1 MSIIATAVR
10 HLMAAGVTGE
20 ALVAAIADM
29 EANQA
34 PAVDP
39 VAEKRRAYDRERKRN
54 KVSGGIPVESAESAE
69 FTPSLSPPN
78 EIYLTPPIPTPVNIL
93 PTRKGIDFPMLDCTD
108 ADTWRDFLKNR
119 KAKNLPCTATAHK
132 KLRENLARWS
142 QETGWPPGKVFA
154 ECVAKGWGAI
164 YDPRDKENGNNRS
177 NQNNSGRNGRPVD
190 GFAAALRQV
199 ADGSFDEPFAIN
211 R

>member
-54 KVSGGIPVESAESAE
+54 KVSGGIPVESAESVESA
-69 FTPSLSPPN
+69 PSLSPPN
-78 EIYLTPPIPTPVNIL
+78 ENNLTPPIPTPVNIL

-108 ADTWRDFLKNR
+108 SVTWRDFLKNR
-119 KAKNLPCTATAHK
+119 KAKNLQNTPTAHK
-132 KLRENLARWS
+132 RLVKDLAEMAAR
-142 QETGWPPGKVFA
+142 TGWPPGSVFEA
-154 ECVAKGWGAI
+154 CVAKGWGAI

-177 NQNNSGRNGRPVD
+177 NQNNPSRNGRPVD